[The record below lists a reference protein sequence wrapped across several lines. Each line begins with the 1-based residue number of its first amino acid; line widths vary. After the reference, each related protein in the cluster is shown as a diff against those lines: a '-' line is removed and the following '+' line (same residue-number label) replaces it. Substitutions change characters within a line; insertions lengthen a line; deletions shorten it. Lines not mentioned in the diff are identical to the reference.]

1 MLVYPHINPIAFTI
15 GPLKVHWYGLMYL
28 FSFIIAWFLLR
39 YRIKKFDMGWSSD
52 KLIDLVFYGALGVVL
67 GGRIGYIL
75 FYNLHYYL
83 MNPIRMLEVWDGGM
97 SFHGGLL
104 GVMLAIWLWTRKY
117 KEDFLAVTDF
127 IAPIVPIGLG
137 AGRIGNFINGE
148 LWGRVTTMPWG
159 MIFPQAGPLPRHPSE
174 IYEFLLEGVLLFIIL
189 WLFSAKRPPRAVIS
203 AMFLLCYGCFRF
215 FVEFFRQPDP
225 QLGFVAFGW
234 MTRGQELSI
243 PMIVIG
249 AIMLIWAYKRAK
261 KNKQDNGGANKDAA
275 VS

>member
-1 MLVYPHINPIAFTI
+1 MLVYPHIIQIAFTI
-15 GPLKVHWYGLMYL
+15 GPLKVHWYGWMYL
-28 FSFIIAWFLLR
+28 VR
-39 YRIKKFDMGWSSD
+39 
-52 KLIDLVFYGALGVVL
+52 
-67 GGRIGYIL
+67 
-75 FYNLHYYL
+75 
-83 MNPIRMLEVWDGGM
+83 
-97 SFHGGLL
+97 
-104 GVMLAIWLWTRKY
+104 
-117 KEDFLAVTDF
+117 
-127 IAPIVPIGLG
+127 
-137 AGRIGNFINGE
+137 
-148 LWGRVTTMPWG
+148 
-159 MIFPQAGPLPRHPSE
+159 
-174 IYEFLLEGVLLFIIL
+174 FIIL